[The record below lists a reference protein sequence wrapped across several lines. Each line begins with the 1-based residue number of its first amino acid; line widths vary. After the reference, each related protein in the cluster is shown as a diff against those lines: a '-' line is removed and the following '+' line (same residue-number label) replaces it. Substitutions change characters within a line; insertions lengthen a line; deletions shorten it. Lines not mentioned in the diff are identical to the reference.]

1 MKRIRFF
8 IVLAFLLAFTNLQGV
23 AATKA
28 GDTAADSRKAHFILS
43 ARAGSAFSTDFSEYT
58 TAGVGVALGGAME
71 FPMNAKKTWHASIGV
86 NFANTNIGYDLYAE
100 ALNGEKLNAT
110 THSFLL
116 QVPILF
122 SYTKPLDDRCRFRV
136 SFGLFLS
143 QLLGGIENIRV
154 PTNVTGTYHFV
165 SSQFSTPLNVGFSA
179 GTGFFFGNYYV
190 GTNFTFLFDSNLLC
204 VPALNAVLGY
214 RF

>member
-86 NFANTNIGYDLYAE
+86 NFANMNMGLGYATVI
-100 ALNGEKLNAT
+100 NGEKVDVS
-110 THSFLL
+110 THSFFV
-116 QVPILF
+116 QVPVLF
-122 SYTKPLDDRCRFRV
+122 SYTKPLDDRCQFRV

-143 QLLGGIENIRV
+143 QLLGGIENIYV
-154 PTNVTGTYHFV
+154 SQGTV
-165 SSQFSTPLNVGFSA
+165 SSPTYKVSTILNAGFSA

-190 GTNFTFLFDSNLLC
+190 GTNFTLMYDDYVSFLPTF
-204 VPALNAVLGY
+204 NAVLGY